1 MDDGNGFDLSRL
13 DRSGFGV
20 SGMQQRIRA
29 LHGTFSITSTPGEG
43 TTVEAEVPTARFR
56 LAIFKSALAPIE
68 DHQRKF
74 WRTMA
79 SLDPIRVLVV
89 DDHPVVRMGLG
100 SMLDSQKGISV
111 VGMVASGREAL
122 LAWPALRPDVV
133 LMDLR
138 MPEMDGVDAI
148 VALPCCDANI
158 KILVLTNYQMDED
171 IFKALQAGAL
181 GYLVKSAH
189 QEEIV
194 TRFVPSIKES
204 AVFPRLSLP
213 SLPNEVPFSR

>member
-1 MDDGNGFDLSRL
+1 
-13 DRSGFGV
+13 
-20 SGMQQRIRA
+20 
-29 LHGTFSITSTPGEG
+29 
-43 TTVEAEVPTARFR
+43 
-56 LAIFKSALAPIE
+56 
-68 DHQRKF
+68 
-74 WRTMA
+74 MA

-111 VGMVASGREAL
+111 VGTVASGREAL
-122 LAWPALRPDVV
+122 SCLARLHPDVV

-148 VALPCCDANI
+148 IALRAADANI

-181 GYLVKSAH
+181 GYLVKSAP

-194 TRFVPSIKES
+194 TAIRSVNQGKRCIPPAIAVKLAERSSHSALSAREAEVLQFVARGLTNKQIGTILFISDKTVRNHVISLMDKLEANDRTE
-204 AVFPRLSLP
+204 AVTIAIRKGLI
-213 SLPNEVPFSR
+213 RIAQ

>member
-1 MDDGNGFDLSRL
+1 
-13 DRSGFGV
+13 
-20 SGMQQRIRA
+20 
-29 LHGTFSITSTPGEG
+29 
-43 TTVEAEVPTARFR
+43 
-56 LAIFKSALAPIE
+56 
-68 DHQRKF
+68 
-74 WRTMA
+74 MA
-79 SLDPIRVLVV
+79 SLEPILVLVV

-122 LAWPALRPDVV
+122 SSLAKLHPDVV

-148 VALPCCDANI
+148 IALRAADANI

-181 GYLVKSAH
+181 GYLVKSAP

-194 TRFVPSIKES
+194 TAIRSVYQGKRCIPPAIAVKLAERSGHSALSTREAEVLQYVAKGLTNKQIGSILFISDKTVRNHVISLMDKLEANDRTE
-204 AVFPRLSLP
+204 AVAIAIRRGLIR
-213 SLPNEVPFSR
+213 VAQ

>member
-1 MDDGNGFDLSRL
+1 M
-13 DRSGFGV
+13 V
-20 SGMQQRIRA
+20 
-29 LHGTFSITSTPGEG
+29 
-43 TTVEAEVPTARFR
+43 
-56 LAIFKSALAPIE
+56 
-68 DHQRKF
+68 
-74 WRTMA
+74 

-122 LAWPALRPDVV
+122 SCLARLHPDVV

-148 VALPCCDANI
+148 IALRAVDANI

-181 GYLVKSAH
+181 GYLVKSAP

-194 TRFVPSIKES
+194 TAIRSVNQGKRCIPPAIAVKLAERSSHSALSAREAEVLQFVARGLTNKQIGTILFISDKTVRNHVISLMDKLEANDRTE
-204 AVFPRLSLP
+204 AVTIAIRKGLI
-213 SLPNEVPFSR
+213 RIAQ

>member
-1 MDDGNGFDLSRL
+1 
-13 DRSGFGV
+13 
-20 SGMQQRIRA
+20 
-29 LHGTFSITSTPGEG
+29 
-43 TTVEAEVPTARFR
+43 
-56 LAIFKSALAPIE
+56 
-68 DHQRKF
+68 
-74 WRTMA
+74 MA

-89 DDHPVVRMGLG
+89 DDHPVVRLGLG

-122 LAWPALRPDVV
+122 SCLASLRPEVV

-148 VALPCCDANI
+148 VALRAADANI

-171 IFKALQAGAL
+171 IFNALQAGAL
-181 GYLVKSAH
+181 GYLVKSAP

-194 TRFVPSIKES
+194 TAIRSVNQGKRCIPPAIAAKLAERSSHS
-204 AVFPRLSLP
+204 ALSVREAEVLQLVARGLTNKQIGTILFISDKTVRNHVI
-213 SLPNEVPFSR
+213 SLMDKLEANDRTEAVTIAIRKGLIRVAQ